1 MYDGLWWLLSLSK
14 GRKKRFGSRT
24 CRRKSS
30 ISVYGKNTTKWSWYA
45 EIKSVPD
52 FKCISPK
59 QIEMMISIKNNG
71 FGYGIYIQI
80 PRIKQPI
87 ELFVL
92 FRALG
97 IISDKDL

>member
-1 MYDGLWWLLSLSK
+1 MEKIQPNGL
-14 GRKKRFGSRT
+14 
-24 CRRKSS
+24 
-30 ISVYGKNTTKWSWYA
+30 VA

-59 QIEMMISIKNNG
+59 QIEMMIASKNNG
-71 FGYGIYIQI
+71 FGYGLYITI

-97 IISDKDL
+97 LLTDKEICKYIVLDIK